1 MTSEPGG
8 DIGRAM
14 ASQLNQ
20 PEPRASNLRPLLH
33 ALAREDDGQA
43 AQAHLTAGRPIYY
56 GTADTP
62 PGHAVKEYP
71 DGRRELVRFDHLG
84 EHRVRDAA

>member
-1 MTSEPGG
+1 
-8 DIGRAM
+8 M
-14 ASQLNQ
+14 ASQLNRS
-20 PEPRASNLRPLLH
+20 EPRKADLRPLLH
-33 ALAREDDGQA
+33 ALTREDDGA
-43 AQAHLTAGRPIYY
+43 AANAHLAAGRPIYY